1 MWGQPVPVGQ
11 NDIKNNRWDG
21 GVYGCKGLKL
31 EEACPVSHTF
41 VVQGAGWGSEG
52 VTFPEDP
59 GLCDCEAWWVALEQ
73 HFP

>member
-1 MWGQPVPVGQ
+1 
-11 NDIKNNRWDG
+11 
-21 GVYGCKGLKL
+21 
-31 EEACPVSHTF
+31 
-41 VVQGAGWGSEG
+41 